1 MMKSFKYFL
10 FSTFL
15 LLTTF
20 GYTQKREGSLTPEMI
35 ETATK
40 RKEVVGSYSS
50 YVTKDGTIL
59 KIGDKITLGVP
70 SSNKSFAFVF
80 TGINPTNASI
90 TASGFEFEITKIV
103 CDGHQNFGFFVDI
116 ITKGF
121 MRIRYE
127 EAVALGEVISN
138 VMSSDDA
145 LAELKRQKDKLDLE
159 IISQA
164 EYDSIKSDLI
174 KYIK

>member
-1 MMKSFKYFL
+1 MKNFKHFL
-10 FSTFL
+10 FPFFL
-15 LLTTF
+15 LLVSW
-20 GYTQKREGSLTPEMI
+20 GYSQKKGQLTQEML

-59 KIGDKITLGVP
+59 KIGDQITLGVP
-70 SSNKSFAFVF
+70 SSNKSFAFVVRGLNAVNAPI
-80 TGINPTNASI
+80 GISGLSWEIVRI
-90 TASGFEFEITKIV
+90 T
-103 CDGHQNFGFFVDI
+103 CNGHQNYGFFVDI
-116 ITKGF
+116 GTKGLLG
-121 MRIRYE
+121 IRYE
-127 EAVALGEVISN
+127 QALAAGEVISN

-164 EYDSIKSDLI
+164 KYDSIKAVLI

>member
-1 MMKSFKYFL
+1 MMKYFKYFL

-15 LLTTF
+15 LLATF
-20 GYTQKREGSLTPEMI
+20 GYSQKREGSLTYEMV
-35 ETATK
+35 ENATK
-40 RKEVVGSYSS
+40 RKQVVGSYSS

-80 TGINPTNASI
+80 VGINPTNANI
-90 TASGFEFEITKIV
+90 AASGFEFEITKIQ
-103 CDGHQNFGFFVDI
+103 CDGHQNFGFFVDL

-127 EAVALGEVISN
+127 QAVAVGEVITN

-145 LAELKRQKDKLDLE
+145 LAELKKQKDKLDLE
-159 IISQA
+159 IISQS
-164 EYDSIKSDLI
+164 EYDSIKAVLI